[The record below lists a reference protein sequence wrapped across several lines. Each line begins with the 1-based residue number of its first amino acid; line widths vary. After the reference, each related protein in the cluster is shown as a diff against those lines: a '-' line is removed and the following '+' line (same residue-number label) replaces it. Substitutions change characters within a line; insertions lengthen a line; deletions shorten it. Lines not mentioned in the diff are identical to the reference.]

1 MPNQQ
6 LIEYI
11 TQSIA
16 QGASKEDIKA
26 ALLGAGWKEAD
37 VDEGLLAVFPSSAKK
52 AVSAKSKTVIVT
64 VSVLAALL
72 LAGGGFAY
80 WYFVYEPKQP
90 TVSSQEQAATQT
102 ITQDSSAELSAI
114 PTEAI

>member
-16 QGASKEDIKA
+16 QGVSKEDIKA

-37 VDEGLLAVFPSSAKK
+37 IDEGFLTMFTEPMPQKVVVKKNIPYNAKVCFILLFLGFLAILFSLGFLGM
-52 AVSAKSKTVIVT
+52 
-64 VSVLAALL
+64 VLS
-72 LAGGGFAY
+72 G
-80 WYFVYEPKQP
+80 
-90 TVSSQEQAATQT
+90 
-102 ITQDSSAELSAI
+102 
-114 PTEAI
+114 